1 MMFQDFC
8 LFLRNVAR
16 PQRTLSGV
24 LHFHRALKGSG
35 APFGTLYFG
44 FECIANLP
52 FWLKMY
58 AQIRGAQQS
67 SQDPALGGWMNS
79 KCGVL
84 IYALLRWK
92 KPEIVVETGVGP
104 G

>member
-1 MMFQDFC
+1 LGRGDRG

-16 PQRTLSGV
+16 LQRTLSGV

-35 APFGTLYFG
+35 APFETLYFG
-44 FECIANLP
+44 FECAANLP

-58 AQIRGAQQS
+58 AQIRGEQS
-67 SQDPALGGWMNS
+67 FQDPALGWMNS

-92 KPEIVVETGVGP
+92 KPEIVVETGVGALI
-104 G
+104 